1 MSEEEKPSTSAGPN
15 GPKRDVW
22 DEVDALLVSLAKQQ
36 EQKVLALGRRL
47 KGAVTVEDLR
57 NAHDFRELDDP
68 DFHYEDGTLAGI
80 NHALIALRARRRD
93 RGM

>member
-1 MSEEEKPSTSAGPN
+1 MNDEDAKTLTGTTHA
-15 GPKRDVW
+15 PKHEVW
-22 DEVDALLVSLAKQQ
+22 DEVDTLLVALAKQQ

-47 KGAVTVEDLR
+47 KGAVTSEDLR

-93 RGM
+93 RGL